1 MPAPSCLWNLT
12 RAAVTS
18 FRKHPQQPGQIPSM
32 CFSPWGVDPRTR
44 PSPPAPPP
52 VHSASSGATSA
63 LCCPQ
68 APPPPLGAAAGG
80 GKPCPRHQCA
90 SCSLRDLGGRDAT
103 GQLSEKAS
111 AWQEVRRTSDSPC
124 FRRQLGTSC
133 SPFPLETKQGKMGLN
148 GSKGDLGQIE
158 AEPLG
163 AAGTGTPG
171 ADGISLPGDLWTQA
185 SVSGPIHPQG
195 SLEEEEKDQ
204 GRPRRSL
211 APPPRDITSQP
222 CSTPRRELGDKFH
235 GSACVTASFLGGC
248 REAVLA
254 ICHSPWTCHAPPS
267 RQKPTLSLLCWG

>member
-1 MPAPSCLWNLT
+1 MLFALGCGSTHTPL
-12 RAAVTS
+12 
-18 FRKHPQQPGQIPSM
+18 
-32 CFSPWGVDPRTR
+32 SPCSSPCSLSILRGHLSIVLP
-44 PSPPAPPP
+44 PSP
-52 VHSASSGATSA
+52 SSSPGGGGGA
-63 LCCPQ
+63 
-68 APPPPLGAAAGG
+68 G

-90 SCSLRDLGGRDAT
+90 GCSLRDLGGRDAT

-133 SPFPLETKQGKMGLN
+133 SPFPLKTKQGKMGLN

-171 ADGISLPGDLWTQA
+171 ADGISLPGDLWAQA

-222 CSTPRRELGDKFH
+222 CSTPHRELGDKFH
-235 GSACVTASFLGGC
+235 GSTCNRASFLGGC